1 MEKIKFLNKTYELV
15 ANSYQLQ
22 QDGGRIIFQP
32 GEQTFE
38 EIEAAVSAATSIML
52 LEETGAPLAS
62 RTDLVYAG
70 RLTKQKDYV
79 IRTEKEETGTDE
91 DGNPVYTYKDV
102 TGTVMI
108 AEFRLPDLREA
119 YKSLEEEV
127 TNTQMA
133 LVELYEGG
141 EA

>member
-1 MEKIKFLNKTYELV
+1 MEKIKFNNSLFELV
-15 ANSYQLQ
+15 ANGYQLQ

-32 GEQTFE
+32 GEKTFE
-38 EIEAAVSAATSIML
+38 EIEAVVSAATSIML
-52 LEETGAPLAS
+52 LDDAGVPLAS

-70 RLTKQKDYV
+70 RMTRQSDYV
-79 IRTEKEETGTDE
+79 ISTEKDE
-91 DGNPVYTYKDV
+91 AGVDENGNPVYPYKDV

-119 YKSLEEEV
+119 YKSLEEEM
-127 TNTQMA
+127 TNAQMA
-133 LVELYEGG
+133 IVELYEGG

>member
-1 MEKIKFLNKTYELV
+1 MLEKILENVINEMAPHLDPE
-15 ANSYQLQ
+15 Q
-22 QDGGRIIFQP
+22 Q
-32 GEQTFE
+32 EHLSN
-38 EIEAAVSAATSIML
+38 VL
-52 LEETGAPLAS
+52 
-62 RTDLVYAG
+62 Y
-70 RLTKQKDYV
+70 
-79 IRTEKEETGTDE
+79 
-91 DGNPVYTYKDV
+91 PVYTYKDV

-141 EA
+141 EV

>member
-1 MEKIKFLNKTYELV
+1 MEKIKFNDSLFELV
-15 ANSYQLQ
+15 ANGYQLQ

-32 GEQTFE
+32 GEKTFE
-38 EIEAAVSAATSIML
+38 EIEAVVSAATSIML
-52 LEETGAPLAS
+52 LDDAGVPLAS

-70 RLTKQKDYV
+70 RMTRQSDYV
-79 IRTEKEETGTDE
+79 ISTEKEEAGVDE
-91 DGNPVYTYKDV
+91 NGNPVYTYKDV

-119 YKSLEEEV
+119 YKSLEEEI
-127 TNTQMA
+127 TNAQMA
-133 LVELYEGG
+133 IVELYEGG

>member
-15 ANSYQLQ
+15 ANGYQLQ

-38 EIEAAVSAATSIML
+38 EIEAAVSTATSIVI
-52 LEETGAPLAS
+52 LEETGEPLIS

-70 RLTKQKDYV
+70 RLAKQKGYV

-91 DGNPVYTYKDV
+91 DGNPVYAYKNV
-102 TGTVMI
+102 IGTVML
-108 AEFRLPDLREA
+108 ADFRLPDLREA

-127 TNTQMA
+127 TNTQLA
-133 LVELYEGG
+133 IVELYEGG

>member
-1 MEKIKFLNKTYELV
+1 MEKIKFNDSLFELV
-15 ANSYQLQ
+15 ANGYQLQ

-32 GEQTFE
+32 GEKTFE

-52 LEETGAPLAS
+52 LDDAGVPLAS

-70 RLTKQKDYV
+70 RMTRQSDYV
-79 IRTEKEETGTDE
+79 IGTEKEESGADE
-91 DGNPVYTYKDV
+91 DGKPIYIYKDV
-102 TGTVMI
+102 TGPVII

-119 YKSLEEEV
+119 YKSLEEEI
-127 TNTQMA
+127 TNAQMA
-133 LVELYEGG
+133 IVELYEGG